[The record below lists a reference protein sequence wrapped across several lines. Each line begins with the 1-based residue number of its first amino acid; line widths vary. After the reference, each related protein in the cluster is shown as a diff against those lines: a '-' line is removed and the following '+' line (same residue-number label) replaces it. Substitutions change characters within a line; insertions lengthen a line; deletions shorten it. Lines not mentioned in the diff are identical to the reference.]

1 MQSSF
6 VKAIC
11 QVGTFMICAQAIV
24 HFRPKAS
31 YEKYLKMLVSAMIL
45 IQLLVSFGGIFTVD
59 GEKKLAV
66 RAEWF
71 ANSLDESMQKSMENS
86 VLAGDLSLDIVGE
99 DPRQSE
105 SVNEGKMRAFE
116 KTDVQKIIVEV
127 EPIAPVCGVTEG
139 TEVFMRQQP
148 GAVE

>member
-59 GEKKLAV
+59 GEKNWRCV
-66 RAEWF
+66 RSGSQTVW
-71 ANSLDESMQKSMENS
+71 
-86 VLAGDLSLDIVGE
+86 
-99 DPRQSE
+99 
-105 SVNEGKMRAFE
+105 MR
-116 KTDVQKIIVEV
+116 VCRNQWKILFWREI
-127 EPIAPVCGVTEG
+127 
-139 TEVFMRQQP
+139 
-148 GAVE
+148 